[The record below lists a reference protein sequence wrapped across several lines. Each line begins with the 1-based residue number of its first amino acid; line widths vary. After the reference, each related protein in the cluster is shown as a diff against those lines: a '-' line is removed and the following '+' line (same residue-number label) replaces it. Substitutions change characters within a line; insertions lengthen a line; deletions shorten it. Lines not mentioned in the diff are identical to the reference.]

1 MSPKPRTI
9 GVVSAGR
16 ADYAICLPVLR
27 RIQADSNLRLHLI
40 ISGMH
45 LSPEFGLTVD
55 SIVADG
61 FEIGDRVEMLLSS
74 DTPEGIAKSM
84 GLGTIGFAQL
94 FARFRPDILVVL
106 ADRFEMHAAALAA
119 LPFRIPVAHIE
130 GGDLTEGAIDDALRH
145 CITKLSHLHFVSTE
159 DYARRVVQL
168 GEEPWRVTVSGA
180 PSLDNLKSL
189 KLLAGDELERKYGI
203 SLQPPPLLVTF
214 HPVTLEYE
222 HTHQQI
228 SELVAALET
237 FDIPIIF
244 TMPNA
249 DTSGRIITQ
258 AIREFVSGHPSTRFV
273 ENLGT
278 RDYLSMMAHAG
289 VMVGNSSSGIIEAPS
304 LGLPVVNIGTRQH
317 GRTRAAN
324 VVDVGYGRED
334 IIYGINKA
342 LQRAFRRS
350 LRNLVNPYGTGDAA
364 ATIVERLKTVPLTEE
379 RFLLKK
385 FHDIIHLKERIG

>member
-9 GVVSAGR
+9 GVVTAGR

-27 RIQADSNLRLHLI
+27 RIQADPDLRLHLI

-74 DTPEGIAKSM
+74 DTPEAIAKSM

-94 FARFRPDILVVL
+94 YARFRPDILVVL

-130 GGDLTEGAIDDALRH
+130 GGDLTEGAIDDTLRH
-145 CITKLSHLHFVSTE
+145 CISKLSHLHFVSTE
-159 DYARRVVQL
+159 EYAKRVIQL
-168 GEEPWRVTVSGA
+168 GEESWRVIVCGA

-189 KLLAGDELERKYGI
+189 KRLTIVELERKYGI
-203 SLQPPPLLVTF
+203 SLRPPPLLVTF

-228 SELVAALET
+228 SELVEALKT
-237 FDIPIIF
+237 FNIPIIF

-249 DTSGRIITQ
+249 DTSGRIITH
-258 AIREFVSGHPSTRFV
+258 AIKEFVSNHPSARFI

-278 RDYLSMMAHAG
+278 SDYLSMMAQAG

-304 LGLPVVNIGTRQH
+304 FELPVVNIGTRQR
-317 GRTRAAN
+317 GRARAAN
-324 VVDVGYGRED
+324 VIDVGYSREE
-334 IIYGINKA
+334 IIHGINKA
-342 LQRAFRRS
+342 LQPAFRQV
-350 LRNLVNPYGTGDAA
+350 LRNLANPYGTGDAA
-364 ATIVERLKTVPLTEE
+364 AIIVERLKTIPLTDE
-379 RFLLKK
+379 RILSKRFQ
-385 FHDIIHLKERIG
+385 DIIH

>member
-27 RIQADSNLRLHLI
+27 QIQADPDLKLHLI

-45 LSPEFGLTVD
+45 LSPEFGLTFE

-84 GLGTIGFAQL
+84 GLGAIGFSQL
-94 FARFRPDILVVL
+94 FTRFRPDILVVL
-106 ADRFEMHAAALAA
+106 ADRFEMHSAALAA

-159 DYARRVVQL
+159 EYARRVMQL

-180 PSLDNLKSL
+180 PSLDNLKSM
-189 KLLAGDELERKYGI
+189 KLLTAYELEQKYEI
-203 SLQPPPLLVTF
+203 SMQPTPILVTF

-222 HTHQQI
+222 HTREQI
-228 SELVAALET
+228 SELVAALKT
-237 FDIPIIF
+237 FNKTIIF

-249 DTSGRIITQ
+249 DTSGRIIMQ
-258 AIREFVSGHPSTRFV
+258 VIKDFISNHPSAHFV
-273 ENLGT
+273 ENFGT
-278 RDYLSMMAHAG
+278 RDYLSMMSHAAI
-289 VMVGNSSSGIIEAPS
+289 MVGNSSSGIIEAPS
-304 LGLPVVNIGTRQH
+304 FKLPVVNIGTRQS

-324 VVDVGYGRED
+324 VIDVGYGHEE
-334 IIYGINKA
+334 IAKGIHKA
-342 LQRAFRRS
+342 LQPAFCLALS
-350 LRNLVNPYGTGDAA
+350 DLVNPYGTGDAA
-364 ATIVERLKTVPLTEE
+364 AIIVERLKTVPLTEKSI
-379 RFLLKK
+379 FAKK
-385 FHDIIHLKERIG
+385 FHDIINLQEKD